1 MDLHDSTKDSYDLA
15 NAIPYHKGQRGA
27 VLKKVTRTSLS
38 IAFSMMPFFPSFL
51 HAENEKMV
59 ESIMKLRADVET
71 LYTKID
77 ENKENYRTQMQS
89 LAMQIADSEAQI
101 NRINTSIKLADVE
114 LQKTQMEIAD
124 RSNASVELRPLLE
137 SAFTM
142 LETSIRE
149 GLPFMVQERLAAL
162 EKIKT
167 DLAENLITEERAVAL
182 LWASYDDS
190 IRLTSEIGLFKQKVT
205 IDGQDVLANV
215 AKIGSVM
222 LFFQTLDSRVG
233 YVTKD
238 RDRYMYKTVQ
248 DPDQKKS
255 ILVLFD
261 ALRKQIRT
269 GYFSIP
275 NALLVTG
282 GS

>member
-1 MDLHDSTKDSYDLA
+1 
-15 NAIPYHKGQRGA
+15 
-27 VLKKVTRTSLS
+27 LKKLTRTLLF
-38 IAFSMMPFFPSFL
+38 IASSMMLFSPSL
-51 HAENEKMV
+51 LYAENEKMV

-77 ENKENYRTQMQS
+77 ENKESYKTQMQS

-114 LQKTQMEIAD
+114 LQKTQSEIAD
-124 RSNASVELRPLLE
+124 TSNASVELRPLLE
-137 SAFTM
+137 SAFAM
-142 LETSIRE
+142 LEASVRE
-149 GLPFMVQERLAAL
+149 GFPFMVQERLAAL
-162 EKIKT
+162 EKIRT
-167 DLAENLITEERAVAL
+167 DLAENLITEERALAL
-182 LWASYDDS
+182 LWASYDDNM
-190 IRLTSEIGLFKQKVT
+190 RLTSEIGLFKQKVT
-205 IDGQDVLANV
+205 IDGRDVLAHV

-222 LFFQTLDSRVG
+222 LFFQTLDNRVG
-233 YVTKD
+233 YATKD
-238 RDRYMYKTVQ
+238 GDRYTYKTVQ
-248 DPDQKKS
+248 DPNQKKS

-282 GS
+282 GSR

>member
-1 MDLHDSTKDSYDLA
+1 M
-15 NAIPYHKGQRGA
+15 
-27 VLKKVTRTSLS
+27 KKLTRTSLS
-38 IAFSMMPFFPSFL
+38 IAFSMMLFSPSFL
-51 HAENEKMV
+51 HAEDEKMV

-77 ENKENYRTQMQS
+77 ENKENYKTQMTS

-101 NRINTSIKLADVE
+101 NRMNTSIKLADVE

-142 LETSIRE
+142 LEAGIRE

-167 DLAENLITEERAVAL
+167 DLAENLITEERALAL

-205 IDGQDVLANV
+205 IDGRDVLAHV

-222 LFFQTLDSRVG
+222 LFFQTLDNRVG
-233 YVTKD
+233 YVTKE
-238 RDRYMYKTVQ
+238 RDRYTYKTVQ
-248 DPDQKKS
+248 DPNQKKS

>member
-1 MDLHDSTKDSYDLA
+1 MML
-15 NAIPYHKGQRGA
+15 
-27 VLKKVTRTSLS
+27 
-38 IAFSMMPFFPSFL
+38 FSPSFL
-51 HAENEKMV
+51 HAEDEKNEKMV
-59 ESIMKLRADVET
+59 ESIMKLRADVER
-71 LYTKID
+71 LYTKVD
-77 ENKENYRTQMQS
+77 ENKENYKTQMKS

-101 NRINTSIKLADVE
+101 NRINTSIKLADLE
-114 LQKTQMEIAD
+114 LQKTQLEIAD
-124 RSNASVELRPLLE
+124 TSNASVELRPLLE

-167 DLAENLITEERAVAL
+167 DLAENLITEERALAL
-182 LWASYDDS
+182 LWASYDDN

-205 IDGQDVLANV
+205 IDGRDVQAHV

-222 LFFQTLDSRVG
+222 LFFQTLDNRVG

-238 RDRYMYKTVQ
+238 RDRYTYKTVQ

>member
-1 MDLHDSTKDSYDLA
+1 M
-15 NAIPYHKGQRGA
+15 
-27 VLKKVTRTSLS
+27 KKLTRTLVS
-38 IAFSMMPFFPSFL
+38 ILFSMMLFSPSFL
-51 HAENEKMV
+51 HAEDEKMV

-77 ENKENYRTQMQS
+77 ESKENYKTQMQS
-89 LAMQIADSEAQI
+89 LAMQITDSEAQI

-114 LQKTQMEIAD
+114 LEKTQREIAD
-124 RSNASVELRPLLE
+124 TANASVELRPLLE
-137 SAFTM
+137 SAFSM

-149 GLPFMVQERLAAL
+149 GFPFMVQERLAVF
-162 EKIKT
+162 EKIRT
-167 DLAENLITEERAVAL
+167 DLAQNLITEERALAL
-182 LWASYDDS
+182 LWASYDDN

-205 IDGQDVLANV
+205 IDGRDVLAHV

-222 LFFQTLDSRVG
+222 LFIQTLDNRVG
-233 YVTKD
+233 HATKD
-238 RDRYMYKTVQ
+238 GDRYTFRTVQ
-248 DPDQKKS
+248 DPNQKKS

-282 GS
+282 GSG